1 MKSITAFLF
10 IILPLTV
17 NLTYAQGKCS
27 KYYPMTE
34 GSHVTLTMYDTDSIA
49 QGKMTYKVDKVVGDI
64 GEYSFTMEGRGMVL
78 NNSKYN
84 ITCTDNGVEIDFKSM
99 AGGMLA
105 RYSDMEA
112 DIQGSN
118 IYLPNDLAEYLATSG
133 PVLPESSMEL
143 AVTTPAGTQRISM
156 KMTNR
161 IIEGTE
167 TLSGPN
173 GEEFECHIV
182 SYDMIM
188 NMGATMASH
197 TKQWLA
203 EGVGVVKILDYAEDK
218 TTLRG
223 SMLLTDYNLN

>member
-1 MKSITAFLF
+1 MKYLIVLLL
-10 IILPLTV
+10 IILPFTGQHT
-17 NLTYAQGKCS
+17 NAQGKCS

-34 GSHVTLTMYDTDSIA
+34 GSFVTLTMYDVDDVS
-49 QGKMTYKVDKVVGDI
+49 QGKVTYKVDKVVGDT
-64 GEYSFTMEGRGMVL
+64 GEYTYTMESRGMVL
-78 NNSKYN
+78 SSSQYN
-84 ITCTDNGVEIDFKSM
+84 VECTDDGVEIDFKSM

-118 IYLPNDLAEYLATSG
+118 IYLPNDLADYLATSG
-133 PVLPESSMEL
+133 PLLPESSMEL
-143 AVTTPAGTQRISM
+143 VVTTPAGTQRISM

-161 IIEGTE
+161 TIEGTE
-167 TLSGPN
+167 TLNGPN
-173 GEEFECHIV
+173 GEEFDCHIV

-188 NMGATMASH
+188 NMGTTIASH

-203 EGVGVVKILDYAEDK
+203 EGVGVVKMLDYAEDK

-223 SMLLTDYNLN
+223 SMLLTDYNVN